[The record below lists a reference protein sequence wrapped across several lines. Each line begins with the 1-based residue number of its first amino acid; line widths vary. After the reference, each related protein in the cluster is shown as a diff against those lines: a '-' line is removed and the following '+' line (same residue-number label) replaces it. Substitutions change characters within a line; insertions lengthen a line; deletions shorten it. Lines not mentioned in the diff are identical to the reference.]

1 MSAGR
6 EVEYLDPEDVE
17 ALLDDEGFHF
27 KDGARGRNLLLSAL
41 AAPMPVFGEEVHP
54 TLDEK
59 AAALLLALMRNHPL
73 ADGNK
78 RLAWFA
84 TVAFLELN
92 ELDLVV
98 DDVAEADRFLREV
111 AAGAADLDEV
121 AAWVRARI
129 RPLA

>member
-1 MSAGR
+1 MTAGR
-6 EVEYLDPEDVE
+6 EVEYLDPDDVE

-59 AAALLLALMRNHPL
+59 AAALLLAVMRNHPL

-111 AAGAADLDEV
+111 ASGAVDLDAV

>member
-1 MSAGR
+1 M
-6 EVEYLDPEDVE
+6 
-17 ALLDDEGFHF
+17 LDDEGFHF

-41 AAPMPVFGEEVHP
+41 AAPLPVFGEEVHP

-59 AAALLLALMRNHPL
+59 AAALLVALMRNHPL

-111 AAGAADLDEV
+111 AAGAVDLDAV
-121 AAWVRARI
+121 AAWVRDRI

>member
-1 MSAGR
+1 MTARR
-6 EVEYLDPEDVE
+6 EVEYLDPADVE

-59 AAALLLALMRNHPL
+59 AAALLLAVMRNHPL

-111 AAGAADLDEV
+111 ASGAVDLDAV

>member
-1 MSAGR
+1 MTSGR

-27 KDGARGRNLLLSAL
+27 KDGARGRNLMLSAL

-54 TLDEK
+54 TLEEK
-59 AAALLLALMRNHPL
+59 AAALLLAVMRNHPL

-78 RLAWFA
+78 RLAWFV

-92 ELDLVV
+92 DSDLVV
-98 DDVAEADRFLREV
+98 DDVAEADRFIREV
-111 AAGAADLDEV
+111 AAGAVDLDGV

-129 RPLA
+129 RPLV

>member
-1 MSAGR
+1 MTAGR
-6 EVEYLDPEDVE
+6 EVEYLDPDDVE

-59 AAALLLALMRNHPL
+59 AAALLLAVMRNHPL

-78 RLAWFA
+78 RLAWFV

-98 DDVAEADRFLREV
+98 DDVGEADQFLREV
-111 AAGAADLDEV
+111 AAGAVDLDAV

>member
-1 MSAGR
+1 MTSGR

-17 ALLDDEGFHF
+17 ALLDEEGFHF
-27 KDGARGRNLLLSAL
+27 KDGARGRSLMLSAL

-54 TLDEK
+54 SLEEK
-59 AAALLLALMRNHPL
+59 AAALLLAVMRNHPL

-78 RLAWFA
+78 RLAWFV

-92 ELDLVV
+92 VVDLVV

-111 AAGAADLDEV
+111 AAGAVDLDGV
-121 AAWVRARI
+121 AAWVCARI
-129 RPLA
+129 RPIV

>member
-1 MSAGR
+1 VTAGR
-6 EVEYLDPEDVE
+6 EVEYLDPDDVE

-78 RLAWFA
+78 RLAWFV

-92 ELDLVV
+92 DLDLLA
-98 DDVAEADRFLREV
+98 DDVAEADRFIREV
-111 AAGAADLDEV
+111 AAGAVDLDAV

>member
-1 MSAGR
+1 MTAGR
-6 EVEYLDPEDVE
+6 EVEYLDPDDVE

-54 TLDEK
+54 TLEEK
-59 AAALLLALMRNHPL
+59 AAALLLAVMRNHPL

-92 ELDLVV
+92 ELDLVA

-111 AAGAADLDEV
+111 AAGAVDLDGV

>member
-1 MSAGR
+1 MTARR
-6 EVEYLDPEDVE
+6 EVEYLDPDDVE
-17 ALLDDEGFHF
+17 ALLDVEGFHF

-59 AAALLLALMRNHPL
+59 AAALLLAVMRNHPL

-78 RLAWFA
+78 RLAWFV

-92 ELDLVV
+92 DLDLVA
-98 DDVAEADRFLREV
+98 DDVVEADRFLREV
-111 AAGAADLDEV
+111 AAGTIDLDGV
-121 AAWVRARI
+121 AAWIRHRI
-129 RPLA
+129 RPLM

>member
-1 MSAGR
+1 MTAGR
-6 EVEYLDPEDVE
+6 EVEHLDPDDVE

-59 AAALLLALMRNHPL
+59 AAALLLAVMRNHPL

-111 AAGAADLDEV
+111 ASGAVDLDAV

>member
-1 MSAGR
+1 VTAGR
-6 EVEYLDPEDVE
+6 EVVYLDPEDVE
-17 ALLDDEGFHF
+17 ALLAVEGFHF

-59 AAALLLALMRNHPL
+59 AAVLLLAVMRNHPL

-78 RLAWFA
+78 RLAWFV

-92 ELDLVV
+92 DLDLTV

-111 AAGAADLDEV
+111 AAGAIELDGV
-121 AAWVRARI
+121 AAWVRDRI

>member
-1 MSAGR
+1 
-6 EVEYLDPEDVE
+6 
-17 ALLDDEGFHF
+17 
-27 KDGARGRNLLLSAL
+27 
-41 AAPMPVFGEEVHP
+41 MPVFGEEVHP

-59 AAALLLALMRNHPL
+59 AAALLVALMRNHPL

-111 AAGAADLDEV
+111 AAGAVDLDAV
-121 AAWVRARI
+121 AAWVRDRI

>member
-1 MSAGR
+1 MRAGR
-6 EVEYLDPEDVE
+6 EVEYLDPDDVE

-41 AAPMPVFGEEVHP
+41 AAPLPVFGEEVHP

-59 AAALLLALMRNHPL
+59 AAALLVALMRNHPL

-111 AAGAADLDEV
+111 AAGAVDLDAV
-121 AAWVRARI
+121 AAWVRDRI